1 MAQPDQ
7 ASELL
12 KQYLAQFAPQV
23 RGRLLAELER
33 LHAIGDNSPRTEE
46 LIALL
51 RAEFRGSGQGPERI
65 GDPARLFF
73 QPLEPVL
80 IDGAPER
87 TNGGQIARGS
97 LGPIW
102 TLLKSDL
109 LTTMTREYVT
119 NVGRVIA
126 INRPEAEKLA
136 AAFQKKALGYL
147 DGTLRSADGSAMV
160 RAGLRMYTSS
170 PAIFDDLVKTFT
182 LFRVADALAGFDRV
196 LPPKIGKFEGRA
208 FSDVLKHLNALKA
221 RHADAVPFG
230 LTIVARRLAAPWQ
243 LIYLATKAVESKA
256 PAAISA
262 TPYALAVSMV
272 LDQID
277 DKRLLLAVA
286 LKDNRVTVAKGILKE
301 IYAIETALKA
311 QIELGDSD
319 WAIRLRDQMAQV
331 ATALDAEVEAS
342 RATVGNLTHVLSSS
356 DLRPAQSLKERLAQ
370 AVQKGRTMI
379 ADILPA

>member
-1 MAQPDQ
+1 MAQPDH
-7 ASELL
+7 AGELL
-12 KQYLAQFAPQV
+12 QQYLAQFAPQV

-33 LHAIGDNSPRTEE
+33 LHALGDNNPRTEE
-46 LIALL
+46 LIEFL
-51 RAEFRGSGQGPERI
+51 RAEFRGAAHGPERI

-80 IDGAPER
+80 VDGAPER
-87 TNGGQIARGS
+87 ANSGQIARGS
-97 LGPIW
+97 LAPIW
-102 TLLKSDL
+102 TLLKSEL
-109 LTTMTREYVT
+109 LTTMAREYVT
-119 NVGRVIA
+119 NVGKVIA
-126 INRPEAEKLA
+126 TNRPEAEKLA
-136 AAFQKKALGYL
+136 AVFQKKALGYL

-170 PAIFDDLVKTFT
+170 PAIFDDLVKMFT
-182 LFRVADALAGFDRV
+182 LFRAGEAVAGFDRA
-196 LPPKIGKFEGRA
+196 LPPKIGKLEGRA
-208 FSDVLKHLNALKA
+208 LSDLLKHLNALKA
-221 RHADAVPFG
+221 KHADAVPFA

-243 LIYLATKAVESKA
+243 LMYLATKAVESKA

-277 DKRLLLAVA
+277 DKRLLLAAA
-286 LKDNRVTVAKGILKE
+286 LKDNRVTVAKGILKQ
-301 IYAIETALKA
+301 IYAIEAALKA

-319 WAIRLRDQMAQV
+319 WGVRLRDLMAQV
-331 ATALDAEVEAS
+331 AAALDAEVQAS
-342 RATVGNLTHVLSSS
+342 RATVGNLTHVLASS
-356 DLRPAQSLKERLAQ
+356 DLRPAQSLKERLTQ